1 MARRPPDLPT
11 LRAAAWAAHGLWQAR
26 RTLRRDG
33 MTGARVGAPPPLP
46 RSAGRGVHAVL
57 RRSPASCLERALVL
71 QRWEAAH
78 GAPAAVVIGV
88 QGPARGFRAHA
99 WLEGRA
105 DRLAGTY
112 EELVRLPPD
121 FR

>member
-1 MARRPPDLPT
+1 MPRRPDLPT
-11 LRAAAWAAHGLWQAR
+11 LRAAAWAARALWQAR
-26 RTLRRDG
+26 RTLRRG
-33 MTGARVGAPPPLP
+33 GVAGARVGAPPPLP

-57 RRSPASCLERALVL
+57 RRSPATCLERALVL

-99 WLEGRA
+99 WLEGRP
-105 DRLAGTY
+105 DRLAGAY
-112 EELVRLPPD
+112 DELARLPAE
-121 FR
+121 RS